1 MNENNTY
8 TPENLVRD
16 VNPVIDI
23 TAHPLCAS
31 EDKKGV
37 VIHQTNIFIVLF

>member
-1 MNENNTY
+1 MNENNIY
-8 TPENLVRD
+8 TLVNSVRD
-16 VNPVIDI
+16 INPVIDI
-23 TAHPLCAS
+23 TAHPLSAW